1 LSAPD
6 SSARELIAFDGPVQC
21 EAAHGAVNLVL
32 RGAARVSQGPRAG
45 LTRVLFSGASAVALP
60 ASLSDA
66 TVIEIAAASPQAPRQ
81 FRIESPGFTLAL
93 QARQVQL
100 QRDAAAMF
108 YSAVPPVRVP
118 LRLRLGWALLLSAL
132 RLPGAAAL
140 LRKLRGT
147 R

>member
-6 SSARELIAFDGPVQC
+6 ASARELIAFEGPVQC

-32 RGAARVSQGPRAG
+32 RAG
-45 LTRVLFSGASAVALP
+45 LTQVLFSGASAVALP

-66 TVIEIAAASPQAPRQ
+66 AVIEIAAASRQAPRQ
-81 FRIESPGFTLAL
+81 FRIESPGFALTL

-100 QRDAAAMF
+100 HRDAAAMF
-108 YSAVPPVRVP
+108 YGAVPPVRVP
-118 LRLRLGWALLLSAL
+118 LRLRLGWALLLTAL
-132 RLPGAAAL
+132 RVPGAAAL
-140 LRKLRGT
+140 LGKLRAS